1 MLSAPHR
8 IQQFR
13 GKPGR
18 ANSGSADGA
27 LRLHSSLPATLGF
40 ELRELLLGVARVA

>member
-1 MLSAPHR
+1 MLPAPHR

-13 GKPGR
+13 GSPGH
-18 ANSGSADGA
+18 ANSGGADGA
-27 LRLHSSLPATLGF
+27 LRSLPATLGF